1 MRQNPADTFDES
13 WLVLRAQMGDREAME
28 RLLER
33 LAPPLTRFIGRI
45 SPPLRDDVT
54 QDVLWT
60 IVRKIRWLE
69 DPAAL
74 RPWAY
79 RIAAR
84 EAWKQLRHERRHSA
98 GVSEEVLDGLPA
110 PDPVELPPAADDLRR
125 HLARVSPASRL
136 VLVLHYLE
144 ELTLDRVAVVLEIPP
159 GTVKSRLAYGLKQLR
174 QAMGAM
180 PE

>member
-1 MRQNPADTFDES
+1 MERTPLDDLDES
-13 WLVLRAQMGDREAME
+13 WLVLRAQLGDRDAME

-33 LAPPLTRFIGRI
+33 LAPPLARFIGRI
-45 SPPLRDDVT
+45 SEPLRDDVT
-54 QDVLWT
+54 QEVLLT
-60 IVRKIRWLE
+60 IARKIRWLE

-84 EAWKQLRHERRHSA
+84 EAWKHLRKEQRYFAADSDD
-98 GVSEEVLDGLPA
+98 VLKQVPA
-110 PDPVELPPAADDLRR
+110 PEAVPTDPAAADLRR

-144 ELTLDRVAVVLEIPP
+144 ELTLDRVAAVLDIPP
-159 GTVKSRLAYGLKQLR
+159 GTAKSRLAYGLKQLR
-174 QAMGAM
+174 EAMGAS
-180 PE
+180 PR